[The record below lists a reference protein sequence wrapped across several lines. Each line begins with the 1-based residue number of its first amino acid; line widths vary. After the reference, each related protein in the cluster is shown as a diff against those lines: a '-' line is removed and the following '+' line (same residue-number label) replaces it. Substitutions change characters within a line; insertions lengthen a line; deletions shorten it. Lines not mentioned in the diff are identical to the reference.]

1 MLTLVAYNGS
11 CVSSCYGT
19 VYTYSGKR
27 KILNVCYRKLH
38 SFVAER
44 LDKRE
49 YLTYCP
55 DTVVIES

>member
-19 VYTYSGKR
+19 VYKYSGKR
-27 KILNVCYRKLH
+27 KISNVCYRKLH

-44 LDKRE
+44 LDKRVP
-49 YLTYCP
+49 YVL
-55 DTVVIES
+55 S